1 MSEQSNVTVARMIPL
16 SRVTIAANVRTSTG
30 LDQASIKELSESIKA
45 HGLLQP
51 IIVAEHEGGFAVI
64 AGQRR
69 TLACIMAKLTEVPAI
84 VRSSDEGGEELKAA
98 QIVENLHRENL
109 SLAETCAAVREMLAM
124 VGKPAE
130 VAKRLNKS
138 SAWVSKHLSPTGPAF
153 NADVRELIMSGGCAD
168 IETALMLNQIAKHP
182 NAGKSLA
189 AVLAVKVGKGL
200 IGRAG
205 VKAELE
211 KLREPDDG
219 DEPDDD
225 GGEGEGEGSGG
236 KDSGK
241 QTISFDLSPV
251 HAALFEALGGVAWI
265 KRELK
270 KAEKAQ
276 AELPV

>member
-1 MSEQSNVTVARMIPL
+1 MSEHSISQVIALAEVE
-16 SRVTIAANVRTSTG
+16 IAANVRTATG
-30 LDQASIKELSESIKA
+30 LDKASIAELAQSLKE
-45 HGLLQP
+45 HGLMQP
-51 IIVAEHEGGFAVI
+51 IYVAQADDGRFVVI

-69 TLACIMAKLTEVPAI
+69 TLAAMSLGWTHIAAI
-84 VRSSDEGGEELKAA
+84 VSTGAQGTELKAK
-98 QIVENLHRENL
+98 QIIENLHRENL

-124 VGKPAE
+124 LGKPAE

-138 SAWVSKHLSPTGPAF
+138 SAWISKHLSPTGPAF

-211 KLREPDDG
+211 KLREPNEG
-219 DEPDDD
+219 GEGEDD
-225 GGEGEGEGSGG
+225 GGEGEGEGGEG
-236 KDSGK
+236 KAGGK
-241 QTISFDLSPV
+241 QTVTFELSDV
-251 HAALFEALGGVAWI
+251 QAALFEALGGVAWI
-265 KRELK
+265 KRQLK

-276 AELPV
+276 SELPV